1 MNNRLSIIYLLL
13 LFTFPALAQQVKI
26 GGIITDDNGEPIELA
41 TVRIEGTAIGTVS
54 NLKGKYSLKFTS
66 RDTVT
71 VIYSMIGYN
80 TRKRTLVNPQGNISI
95 NMMLPALG
103 YELDQVTI
111 TESRRQTN
119 TVQHIDMKAN

>member
-111 TESRRQTN
+111 TESR
-119 TVQHIDMKAN
+119 ID